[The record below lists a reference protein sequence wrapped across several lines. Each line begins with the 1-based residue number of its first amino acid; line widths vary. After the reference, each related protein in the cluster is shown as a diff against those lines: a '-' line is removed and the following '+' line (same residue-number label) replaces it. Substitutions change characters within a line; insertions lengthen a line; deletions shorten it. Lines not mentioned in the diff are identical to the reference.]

1 VDWGKH
7 NILAVALRNAVYLW
21 NEATGQI
28 TQLME
33 LNGADE
39 FVSSVSWI
47 QEGQILAV
55 GNSNGAVQLWD
66 CNQIKQVT
74 ADSQKLHFSNKIFCS
89 FTCIYFL
96 LSVTTVKEYH

>member
-1 VDWGKH
+1 MYLILKIFYSTDLNLVDWGKH

-33 LNGADE
+33 LTGADE

-66 CNQIKQVT
+66 CNQIKQVNEKFQ
-74 ADSQKLHFSNKIFCS
+74 SL
-89 FTCIYFL
+89 FL
-96 LSVTTVKEYH
+96 S

>member
-1 VDWGKH
+1 
-7 NILAVALRNAVYLW
+7 
-21 NEATGQI
+21 
-28 TQLME
+28 ME

-74 ADSQKLHFSNKIFCS
+74 SNSLIFNVQKYPSCN
-89 FTCIYFL
+89 Y
-96 LSVTTVKEYH
+96 